1 MTRTELLISLAPVLL
16 GSGTRLF
23 DHIGSQYQL
32 ERIDVV
38 PTPNATTCGSA
49 WSDDPSSTPPTS
61 IVGRPVVTRLPVRA
75 ARGCDVP
82 DTLR

>member
-1 MTRTELLISLAPVLL
+1 VTRTELLISLAPVLL

-38 PTPNATTCGSA
+38 PTPNTTHL
-49 WSDDPSSTPPTS
+49 
-61 IVGRPVVTRLPVRA
+61 RFRVVR
-75 ARGCDVP
+75 
-82 DTLR
+82 